1 MKHSIPHETCQ
12 PGADCSRRLRGAARQ
27 CNQAAFRIG
36 HRTKRRGQWSI
47 GKAYNRSF
55 STFMSTTPTAGQSGP
70 QSESTGNGSHLHGC
84 LAAQQSWSAQYR
96 AGLWDDLDSAEQSAP
111 YLTICELY
119 QRHVGDGALLDIGC
133 GSGMLY
139 RYLTEHAGLQS
150 ACYTGVDVAD
160 DAVRCATASFPGVR
174 ISRRNYHSEAVGSRF
189 DCVIFNESLQC
200 FDDPEAVLDK
210 CTRDNLHPCSVLI
223 VAMSGWEHGA
233 LWQLLEHRYQLLD
246 EQEARGDDGRTWTV
260 RVYKVPC

>member
-1 MKHSIPHETCQ
+1 
-12 PGADCSRRLRGAARQ
+12 
-27 CNQAAFRIG
+27 
-36 HRTKRRGQWSI
+36 
-47 GKAYNRSF
+47 
-55 STFMSTTPTAGQSGP
+55 MSTTPTAGQSGA

-84 LAAQQSWSAQYR
+84 PAAQQSWNAQYR
-96 AGLWDDLDSAEQSAP
+96 AGLWDDLDSAEQPAP

-160 DAVRCATASFPGVR
+160 DAVRRATASFPGVR
-174 ISRRNYHSEAVGSRF
+174 VSRRNYDSETVGSRF

-200 FDDPEAVLDK
+200 FDDPGAVLEK

-223 VAMSGWEHGA
+223 VAMSGWEHAA
-233 LWQLLEHRYQLLD
+233 LWQLLERRYQLLD
-246 EQEARGDDGRTWTV
+246 EQDAYGGDGLAWTV
-260 RVYKVPC
+260 RVYKVAC